1 MCASIKWKKVGEG
14 KEKWSFSPNMAE
26 KLGWEKVKNTWV
38 CPWNEEPFLLS
49 TEEVLIRGPAFPAV
63 MRNGFS
69 QQMSFAKIR

>member
-1 MCASIKWKKVGEG
+1 
-14 KEKWSFSPNMAE
+14 MAE

-38 CPWNEEPFLLS
+38 CPWDEEPFLLS